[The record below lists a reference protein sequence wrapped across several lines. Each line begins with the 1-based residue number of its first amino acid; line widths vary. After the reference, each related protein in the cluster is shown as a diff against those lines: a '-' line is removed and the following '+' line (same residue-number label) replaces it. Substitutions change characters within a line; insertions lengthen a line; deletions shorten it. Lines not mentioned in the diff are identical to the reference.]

1 MREKKH
7 KNGRIV
13 KDKDGYE
20 VWEVVGTNTNYHGFG
35 EGDEVAYTLNNKQ
48 AHRATEKPQ
57 KWGFLFF
64 MYPYPHEQPLTTP
77 RACERVRPF
86 PLCQVLRIVC

>member
-1 MREKKH
+1 MEITEQVREKKKH

-35 EGDEVAYTLNNKQ
+35 EGDEISVYI
-48 AHRATEKPQ
+48 E
-57 KWGFLFF
+57 
-64 MYPYPHEQPLTTP
+64 
-77 RACERVRPF
+77 
-86 PLCQVLRIVC
+86 

>member
-1 MREKKH
+1 MEFPEVLIIESVGRAEKKKH

-35 EGDEVAYTLNNKQ
+35 ECDEVSIYI
-48 AHRATEKPQ
+48 E
-57 KWGFLFF
+57 
-64 MYPYPHEQPLTTP
+64 
-77 RACERVRPF
+77 
-86 PLCQVLRIVC
+86 

>member
-1 MREKKH
+1 MEIKLSYYDLCNALEDYINKKGCEFDLTTDYTELSMEITEQVREKKKH

-35 EGDEVAYTLNNKQ
+35 ECDEVSIYI
-48 AHRATEKPQ
+48 E
-57 KWGFLFF
+57 
-64 MYPYPHEQPLTTP
+64 
-77 RACERVRPF
+77 
-86 PLCQVLRIVC
+86 

>member
-1 MREKKH
+1 MQCIRGLHIKKAVNLINNRLHRTINGNYRHARKKKH

-35 EGDEVAYTLNNKQ
+35 EGDEVSIYI
-48 AHRATEKPQ
+48 E
-57 KWGFLFF
+57 
-64 MYPYPHEQPLTTP
+64 
-77 RACERVRPF
+77 
-86 PLCQVLRIVC
+86 